1 MMSSEN
7 SPTNRPAFSGRD
19 IAKATE
25 GFNRAPGLSPTARR
39 LGIELV
45 GHVNKRTF
53 RCDPSETRLAHLLG
67 VSVRA
72 IGKAKKEL
80 YQKGLLT
87 WRTVGQNGTC
97 NYHISW
103 PALARI
109 GDEKHQTWVQKREE
123 QMRQPHGTPV
133 PVGQER

>member
-7 SPTNRPAFSGRD
+7 SPTDQPAFSGRD
-19 IAKATE
+19 IAKAVE

-45 GHVNKRTF
+45 GHVNKQTF
-53 RCDPSETRLAHLLG
+53 RCDPSEARLAHLLG
-67 VSVRA
+67 VTSRA
-72 IGKAKKEL
+72 IRKAKQEL
-80 YQKGLLT
+80 QRQGLLT

-103 PALARI
+103 KALARI
-109 GDEKHQTWVQKREE
+109 GQEKQDAWRKFQEE
-123 QMRQPHGTPV
+123 QMRQPQGTPV
-133 PVGQER
+133 PVRQEH

>member
-7 SPTNRPAFSGRD
+7 SPTNQPAFSGRD
-19 IAKATE
+19 IAKANE
-25 GFNRAPGLSPTARR
+25 GFNRAPSLSPTARR

-53 RCDPSETRLAHLLG
+53 RCDPSEARLAHLLG

-72 IGKAKKEL
+72 IGKAKQEL
-80 YQKGLLT
+80 RVKGLLT

-103 PALARI
+103 KALARI
-109 GDEKHQTWVQKREE
+109 GQEKKDAWRQMWEE

-133 PVGQER
+133 PARQER